1 MENKTYIGGILS
13 AVKSLT
19 TGLKTSIKIFF
30 EKDETEQ
37 YPENRKTLKFSDRNR
52 FCLEMPH
59 NERNEHKCVACGLCQ
74 MACPNDSIHVYSETV
89 TTPEGKKKRQLV
101 RYEYNLGQCMFCN
114 LCVRACPHGAIRFNQ
129 EFEMAVFDKSK
140 LIMKLNHEGSKCEEK
155 PAPARHVAPK
165 PAATAAAKPAPA
177 TQPATKATDVEKKPS
192 DINETKSEAVKKT
205 SEAVQISSDV
215 VNPTPAAVEKPQAEA
230 LLIDTD
236 KAASADT
243 DGAKTV
249 NDKTKEE

>member
-129 EFEMAVFDKSK
+129 EFETAVFDKSK

-155 PAPARHVAPK
+155 PAPVRPSVPK
-165 PAATAAAKPAPA
+165 PAAKAAPA
-177 TQPATKATDVEKKPS
+177 TQAAAKASDPDKKAS
-192 DINETKSEAVKKT
+192 DKDETKSESVKKT
-205 SEAVQISSDV
+205 SESVQISSDV
-215 VNPTPAAVEKPQAEA
+215 VKPASKTVESPQAEA
-230 LLIDTD
+230 PA
-236 KAASADT
+236 KADVKDAPAT
-243 DGAKTV
+243 AEGAKTE

>member
-129 EFEMAVFDKSK
+129 EFETAVFDKSK

-155 PAPARHVAPK
+155 PAPVRPSVPK
-165 PAATAAAKPAPA
+165 AAAKAAPA
-177 TQPATKATDVEKKPS
+177 TQAAAKASDPDKKVS
-192 DINETKSEAVKKT
+192 DKDETKSESVKKT
-205 SEAVQISSDV
+205 SESVQISSDV
-215 VNPTPAAVEKPQAEA
+215 VKPASKTVESPQAEA
-230 LLIDTD
+230 PA
-236 KAASADT
+236 KADVKDAPAT
-243 DGAKTV
+243 AEGAKTE

>member
-89 TTPEGKKKRQLV
+89 TTAEGKKKRQLV

-140 LIMKLNHEGSKCEEK
+140 LILKLNHEGSKCEEK
-155 PAPARHVAPK
+155 PAPVRSAAPK
-165 PAATAAAKPAPA
+165 PAATTAAKPAP
-177 TQPATKATDVEKKPS
+177 TTEPAAKAAETEKKTS
-192 DINETKSEAVKKT
+192 DVNETKSESVKKT
-205 SEAVQISSDV
+205 SESVQISSEV
-215 VNPTPAAVEKPQAEA
+215 VKPASGTVEIPQAEA
-230 LLIDTD
+230 SAKAEV
-236 KAASADT
+236 KAAPTAANEAGT
-243 DGAKTV
+243 ET
-249 NDKTKEE
+249 DKTKEE